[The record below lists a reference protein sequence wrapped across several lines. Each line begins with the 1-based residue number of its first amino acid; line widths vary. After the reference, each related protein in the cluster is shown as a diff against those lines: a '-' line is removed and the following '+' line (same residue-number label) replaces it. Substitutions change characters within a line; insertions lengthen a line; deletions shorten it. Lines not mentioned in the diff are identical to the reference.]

1 MYNEALNK
9 HEKIVIGLC
18 VFLLIPALLIN
29 LGYLAVIEDEA
40 IRGLVAL
47 EMWYSGDYIAPTIN
61 GVPYYNKPPLYNWI
75 ILLSYTLCGQAN
87 EFSLR
92 FPTVVFTLLYSGLV
106 YRLYKADFGNLGA
119 VSIALLTVTCGR
131 IFIYDSFL
139 GLIDICFSMCMFSL
153 MIGSYLFARQE
164 QWTKMFVFAY
174 ALAAIG
180 FMLKTLPAIVFL
192 GVSLLVICIS
202 LKSFKQF
209 FRLGHFMGMA
219 VFMLIVGSYYAVYSI
234 DHDITALF
242 TKMLTESSDRTVV
255 KFGIW
260 KTIGHLFTFPFE
272 VFYHFLPWSIMLV
285 YLTRTSAFKMI
296 WENSFLRMNVLL
308 LFFNILLY
316 WTSPQ
321 VYGRYLLMFPPLLF
335 APLYFLHRH
344 NQEENT
350 IQFKI
355 VKGLLLI
362 LVSAIVI
369 GVVSL
374 FFVESIAFVPQRY
387 LKASFVLFL
396 ALTSIYLFYRAPKF
410 RLLYIFMMAIVF
422 RIGFDFFVFPHR
434 NLNDHSNELRVST
447 LEVAKKYKPK
457 SFYCPPEGIFRTNS
471 YYLTRESKSIVK
483 ASADNLEGLFVS
495 PYSRDSCKKIDQIKS
510 RNRSNDYLV
519 LDCKE

>member
-1 MYNEALNK
+1 
-9 HEKIVIGLC
+9 
-18 VFLLIPALLIN
+18 
-29 LGYLAVIEDEA
+29 
-40 IRGLVAL
+40 
-47 EMWYSGDYIAPTIN
+47 
-61 GVPYYNKPPLYNWI
+61 
-75 ILLSYTLCGQAN
+75 
-87 EFSLR
+87 
-92 FPTVVFTLLYSGLV
+92 
-106 YRLYKADFGNLGA
+106 
-119 VSIALLTVTCGR
+119 
-131 IFIYDSFL
+131 
-139 GLIDICFSMCMFSL
+139 
-153 MIGSYLFARQE
+153 
-164 QWTKMFVFAY
+164 MFVFAY

-335 APLYFLHRH
+335 APPYFLHRH
-344 NQEENT
+344 TQEKNT

-387 LKASFVLFL
+387 LLSL
-396 ALTSIYLFYRAPKF
+396 IH
-410 RLLYIFMMAIVF
+410 I
-422 RIGFDFFVFPHR
+422 
-434 NLNDHSNELRVST
+434 
-447 LEVAKKYKPK
+447 
-457 SFYCPPEGIFRTNS
+457 
-471 YYLTRESKSIVK
+471 
-483 ASADNLEGLFVS
+483 
-495 PYSRDSCKKIDQIKS
+495 
-510 RNRSNDYLV
+510 
-519 LDCKE
+519 